1 MSIKTNELQQMTS
14 ILGTDSLLA
23 DTAAAGTGRVSAVAL
38 AQFMDQELLKPGT
51 ALSTAL
57 SNKAALSVQQT
68 VEATN
73 LPSRTV
79 EVAAEDLPAYIN
91 SLPRLL
97 MADITIKVTGTL
109 TEFLYIHRFSGSGS
123 ISIDGNG
130 DCRLQGGVSIRSSSA
145 VVVFRNLEFSL
156 RKDKMQLNDI
166 VDIQFSG
173 NVSIRSCSVAGSES
187 ANTEGEVGVR
197 ADYHSCAALI
207 NCGISNCR
215 IAVIS
220 AGSTIVSIYNENRGD
235 FSGNAAGPY
244 VFRGGIILLGGS
256 TPELLGGATS
266 AKVGGLIVKGDGTL
280 L

>member
-1 MSIKTNELQQMTS
+1 M
-14 ILGTDSLLA
+14 
-23 DTAAAGTGRVSAVAL
+23 
-38 AQFMDQELLKPGT
+38 
-51 ALSTAL
+51 
-57 SNKAALSVQQT
+57 QQT

-79 EVAAEDLPAYIN
+79 EVAAEDLPAYID

-97 MADITIKVTGTL
+97 MMDLTVKVTGTL
-109 TEFLYIHRFSGSGS
+109 TEYLYINRFSGSGS
-123 ISIDGNG
+123 ISIEGDGE
-130 DCRLQGGVSIRSSSA
+130 CKLQGGVSIRSCSA
-145 VVVFRNLEFSL
+145 IVVFRNLEFSL

-166 VDIQFSG
+166 VDIQFSD
-173 NVSIRSCSVAGSES
+173 NVSIRSCSVAGSKS

-215 IAVIS
+215 IAVFS
-220 AGSTIVSIYNENRGD
+220 AGSTIVSVYNENRGD

-244 VFRGGIILLGGS
+244 VFRGGIILFGGS

>member
-1 MSIKTNELQQMTS
+1 M
-14 ILGTDSLLA
+14 
-23 DTAAAGTGRVSAVAL
+23 
-38 AQFMDQELLKPGT
+38 
-51 ALSTAL
+51 
-57 SNKAALSVQQT
+57 QQT

-97 MADITIKVTGTL
+97 MADIDIKVTGTL
-109 TEFLYIHRFSGSGS
+109 TEFLYIHRFSGGS
-123 ISIDGNG
+123 LSIDGNG

-145 VVVFRNLEFSL
+145 IVVLKNLELSL
-156 RKDKMQLNDI
+156 REEKLKLNDI
-166 VDIQFSG
+166 VDIQFSD
-173 NVSIRSCSVAGSES
+173 NVSIRSCLVAGSKSANTEGANTEG

-197 ADYHSCAALI
+197 ADHHSCAALI

-215 IAVIS
+215 IAVFS
-220 AGSTIVSIYNENRGD
+220 AGSTIVSVYNENRGD

-244 VFRGGIILLGGS
+244 VFCGGIILLGGS
-256 TPELLGGATS
+256 TPELLGGNTS
-266 AKVGGLIVKGDGTL
+266 AKCGGMIVKGDGTL

>member
-1 MSIKTNELQQMTS
+1 M
-14 ILGTDSLLA
+14 
-23 DTAAAGTGRVSAVAL
+23 
-38 AQFMDQELLKPGT
+38 
-51 ALSTAL
+51 
-57 SNKAALSVQQT
+57 QQT

-97 MADITIKVTGTL
+97 MADIDIKVTGTL
-109 TEFLYIHRFSGSGS
+109 TEFLYIHRFSGGS
-123 ISIDGNG
+123 LSIDGNG

-145 VVVFRNLEFSL
+145 IVVFRNLEFSL
-156 RKDKMQLNDI
+156 REEKLKLNDI
-166 VDIQFSG
+166 VDIQFSD
-173 NVSIRSCSVAGSES
+173 NVSIRSCSVAGSKS

-215 IAVIS
+215 IAVCS
-220 AGSTIVSIYNENRGD
+220 AGSTIVSVYNENRGD
-235 FSGNAAGPY
+235 GDFSGNANGPY
-244 VFRGGIILLGGS
+244 VFCGGIILLGGS

-266 AKVGGLIVKGDGTL
+266 TKAGGLIVKADGTL